1 MQVGVDLQPV
11 VVLHQPGSLDWVGGP
26 SQLPRVWV
34 NSEETGPLFG
44 VASSSGAFAML
55 ATELNCVGMPEGPP
69 SYGPKNKFEIII
81 EGHVCAL
88 TFKESRGI
96 FVQNLWRLP

>member
-1 MQVGVDLQPV
+1 MQVGADLQPV

-34 NSEETGPLFG
+34 NAEETGPLFG
-44 VASSSGAFAML
+44 VVSSSGAFAML

-69 SYGPKNKFEIII
+69 SYGPTNMARDCVLRL
-81 EGHVCAL
+81 GL
-88 TFKESRGI
+88 GPMTT
-96 FVQNLWRLP
+96 VQIL

>member
-1 MQVGVDLQPV
+1 MQVGADLQPV

-34 NSEETGPLFG
+34 NAEETGPLFG

-55 ATELNCVGMPEGPP
+55 ATELNCVVWTPMDPK
-69 SYGPKNKFEIII
+69 SYKVN
-81 EGHVCAL
+81 
-88 TFKESRGI
+88 
-96 FVQNLWRLP
+96 